1 MKKLGLFLIS
11 ALFCCNL
18 QSTFAQQSQPPL
30 PIDKDVRIGKLDNG
44 LTYYIRRNTFP
55 EKRIEFHLAQKVGS
69 ILEEPQQRGLAHF
82 LEHMAFNGTKNF
94 PGDDK
99 GLGIIPWC
107 ESKGIQFGSNLN
119 AYTSIDKTV
128 YRISDVPSDNIN
140 VIDSCLLILHDWSNA
155 LLLTDKEIDKERGVI
170 REEWRSTNNGMLRI
184 INNGLPTLFPNSKY
198 SDCIP
203 IGNLDVINNF
213 KYKELRDY
221 YTKWYRPDLQGVII
235 VGDINVDEM
244 EQKLKKVFADVK
256 KATKPAERIYYSVE
270 NNKEPIVYI
279 GTDKEL
285 PSPTVNIF
293 FKLEVTPDSLKNTI
307 DYYASQYLIG
317 LVTNMFNNRFEELLQ
332 TANQPFNNAN
342 AEFNDFLVAKTKR
355 AFTLNANCKAD
366 HLSNSI
372 KILLTEAE
380 RARRFG
386 FTAGEYERAQANYLK
401 YLESLYKEKNKTQNI
416 VYANS
421 YINNFLDNEPIPGI
435 EFEYA
440 TMNQI
445 VPTVPLEVINQLV
458 QKLIPD
464 ENQTVLIGG
473 VENNKSNNPTKEE
486 VVAMLKSMKSL
497 DIKPYEDKVKNE
509 PLITQNPK
517 SGKII
522 SEKNGDIYGTT
533 KLVLS
538 NGATVYLK
546 KTNFKNDEIVMT
558 AFSKGGNSLLPDSE
572 MLNINNLN
580 SVALVG
586 GVGKLSKIEL
596 TKMLAGKKVSVEPSV
611 DVINESVTGYC
622 SPNDLETMLQLTYLS
637 FTSPR
642 KDTQAFESFKSRLKA
657 ELQNLEANP
666 MKTFSDSVNI
676 VLYKKDNPRFM
687 LMKPNMVDQINYDRV
702 LEMYKD
708 RYKNAGDF
716 NFYFVGN
723 INIEKAKPLIEKY
736 IASLPSSK
744 IKETFK
750 NKTLKYRKGKYIK
763 EFSKKQEI
771 PQATILFVISGN
783 NKYNLRNKII
793 LDLLQQTLNVMYT
806 EEIREKEGGTYG
818 VETTGNL
825 SKLPEEKC
833 DIQIFFQTDP
843 AKKDKLVTVVREQLK
858 KVASDGPA
866 VENLQKA
873 KEYLLKKNH
882 ENQENNYYWVNNLNE
897 YFSTGVDNTAEFE
910 KLVKNITVKDLQMFM
925 HNLLK
930 QGNEI
935 EVTMTIP

>member
-1 MKKLGLFLIS
+1 MKKLGLFLIT
-11 ALFCCNL
+11 AFFFCNL
-18 QSTFAQQSQPPL
+18 QLIFAQQSQPFL

-44 LTYYIRRNTFP
+44 LTYYIRRNAFP

-119 AYTSIDKTV
+119 AYTNTDKTV

-140 VIDSCLLILHDWSNA
+140 VIDSCLLIIHDWSNA

-170 REEWRSTNNGMLRI
+170 REEWRSTNNGMIRI
-184 INNGLPTLFPNSKY
+184 LNNGLPTLFPNSKY

-203 IGNLDVINNF
+203 IGSIDVINNF

-235 VGDINVDEM
+235 VGDINIDEM
-244 EQKLKKVFADVK
+244 EQKLKKVFADIK
-256 KATKPAERIYYSVE
+256 KASKPAERIYYSVE

-285 PSPTVNIF
+285 TSPTVSIF
-293 FKLEVTPDSLKNTI
+293 FKHEAIPDSIKNTM
-307 DYYASQYLIG
+307 DYYVSQYLINI
-317 LVTNMFNNRFEELLQ
+317 VADMFNNRFEELLQ
-332 TANQPFNNAN
+332 TADQPFNNAN
-342 AEFNDFLVAKTKR
+342 AEFNDFLVAKTKK
-355 AFTLNANCKAD
+355 AFALNANCKAD
-366 HLSNSI
+366 HLGNSI

-386 FTAGEYERAQANYLK
+386 FTTGEYDRAKANYLK
-401 YLESLYKEKNKTQNI
+401 NIESFYKEKNKTQNI

-421 YINNFLDNEPIPGI
+421 YINNFLNNEPIPGI
-435 EFEYA
+435 EFDYA

-445 VPTVPLEVINQLV
+445 LPSVPLDIINQIV
-458 QKLIPD
+458 QKVITED
-464 ENQTVLIGG
+464 NQTILIGG
-473 VENNKSNNPTKEE
+473 IENDNIKNPTKEE
-486 VVAMLKSMKSL
+486 VVTMLKSMKSL
-497 DIKPYEDKVKNE
+497 DIKPYQDNVNNE
-509 PLITQNPK
+509 PLITQKPK
-517 SGKII
+517 NGKII
-522 SEKNGDIYGTT
+522 SQKKEDIFGTT
-533 KLVLS
+533 KLILS
-538 NGATVYLK
+538 NGATVYFK

-572 MLNINNLN
+572 MLNIYNLN

-586 GVGKLSKIEL
+586 GVGKFSKIEL
-596 TKMLAGKKVSVEPSV
+596 NKMLAGKRVSVEPSV
-611 DVINESVTGYC
+611 DVISESMVGNC
-622 SPNDLETMLQLTYLS
+622 SPNDFETMLQLTYLS

-642 KDTQAFESFKSRLKA
+642 KDMQAFESFKSRLKA
-657 ELQNLEANP
+657 ELQNMEANP
-666 MKTFSDSVNI
+666 MKTFSDSVNTI
-676 VLYKKDNPRFM
+676 LYNKEDPRFI
-687 LMKPNMVDQINYDRV
+687 LMKPSMVDQINYDRI

-723 INIEKAKPLIEKY
+723 IDLEKAKPLIEQY

-744 IKETFK
+744 IKEIFK
-750 NKTLKYRKGKYIK
+750 NKTLNYRKGKYLK
-763 EFSKKQEI
+763 EFSKQQEI
-771 PQATILFVISGN
+771 PQATILFLISGN
-783 NKYNLRNKII
+783 NKYSLRNKII
-793 LDLLQQTLNVMYT
+793 LDLLQQTLNVIYT

-818 VETTGNL
+818 VNASGNI
-825 SKLPEEKC
+825 SKFPEEKC

-843 AKKDKLVTVVREQLK
+843 AKKDKLSAIVRKELK
-858 KVASDGPA
+858 EVASNGPK

-882 ENQENNYYWVNNLNE
+882 ENQKNNYYWVNNLNE
-897 YFSTGVDNTAEFE
+897 YFSTGINNVAEFDNI
-910 KLVKNITVKDLQMFM
+910 VKSITVKDLQMFM

-930 QGNEI
+930 QGNEVQ
-935 EVTMTIP
+935 VTMSIP